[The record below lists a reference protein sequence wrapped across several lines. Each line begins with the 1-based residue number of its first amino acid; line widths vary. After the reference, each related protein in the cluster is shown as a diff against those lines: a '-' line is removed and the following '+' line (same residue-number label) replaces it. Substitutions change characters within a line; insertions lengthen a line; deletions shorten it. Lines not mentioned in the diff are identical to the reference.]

1 MAKEA
6 IEKIRLAEEEARK
19 LVFDAQTKS
28 RELLKAAEEQ
38 AKANDADIMA
48 QANREALELK
58 AKARQQAEKSV
69 EGVLEDGKAAVGEI
83 LEIKDSEIDKAAQA
97 ILERIVKT
105 NGNS

>member
-28 RELLKAAEEQ
+28 RELLKEAEE
-38 AKANDADIMA
+38 AVKANDAEIMT

-58 AKARQQAEKSV
+58 TKAKLDAEKSV
-69 EGVLEDGKAAVGEI
+69 ESVLADGKAVVGSI
-83 LEIKDSEIDKAAQA
+83 LQIPESEIDKAAQA
-97 ILERIVKT
+97 ILERIVKI